1 MSPAI
6 LALLSV
12 AFVSLLAFVGAL
24 VVPLSER
31 LRRFLIFFFVA
42 FSVGALFGDAFIHI
56 VPEIA
61 AQTGFTLV
69 ISGFVLLGILL
80 FFVLEK
86 FVHWHHCHANH
97 DHCEEDLHDT
107 HDEAS
112 HRALA
117 VTILVGDGFHN
128 FVDGLVIAAS
138 YVAAVPIGV
147 ATTLAVVFHEIPHE
161 LGNFAVLIHAGL
173 RVGRALFFNFL
184 SALTA
189 MLGAIAGLLL
199 ASRIAGAE
207 PFILAFTAGGFVY
220 IAGSDLIPDLH
231 RQQAVGR
238 SLLQLCGILLGFALM
253 YAVKVLG
260 G

>member
-1 MSPAI
+1 MNAELLAI
-6 LALLSV
+6 GSV
-12 AFVSLLAFVGAL
+12 VIVSLLSLIGAL
-24 VVPLSER
+24 VVPLSKR
-31 LRRFLIFFFVA
+31 LRDFLIFFFVA

-56 VPEIA
+56 LPDVA
-61 AQTGFTLV
+61 ASTGFTLAV
-69 ISGFVLLGILL
+69 SGFVLLGILL

-97 DHCEEDLHDT
+97 DHCEEDMHDT
-107 HDEAS
+107 HSDAS

-138 YVAAVPIGV
+138 YVASVPIGI

-161 LGNFAVLIHAGL
+161 LGNFAVLLHSGL
-173 RVGRALFFNFL
+173 KVGRALFFNFL

-189 MLGAIAGLLL
+189 LLGAIAGLVL

-238 SLLQLCGILLGFALM
+238 SLLQLVGIVLGFALM
-253 YAVKVLG
+253 YAVKMLG